1 MNLIIPSVLI
11 TLILATNA
19 WAGEGHDHGEASFAG
34 GAGSATLT
42 LSQETINNLKI
53 EAVSVDLAPVQDTIK
68 LVAQM
73 KLLPEKQALISA
85 RSQGRIT
92 DIRVKLGDTITKGQ
106 ALLSFEPIT
115 VGSGTITLNA
125 PTSGVLTQ
133 QNVVV
138 GQAVGAG
145 DALMEVAD
153 RSQMLA
159 KGLTYE
165 SSDLGKIRIN
175 QTATL
180 SVDSLP
186 GKPFSGSVQRIDPSI
201 DEKDRTFAI
210 YVLVENPDAILLP
223 HMQGDLEIAI
233 GNAEEILVVP
243 ERAILGTIGNHFIY
257 VKDGMNFEK
266 RNVELGLRKG
276 GKREIISG
284 IFPGEEVVIQGNYQ
298 LQYIT
303 PEGGSKPQDDH
314 GHQH

>member
-1 MNLIIPSVLI
+1 MKRLAIIALSTSLMI
-11 TLILATNA
+11 STQA
-19 WAGEGHDHGEASFAG
+19 WAGPGHGEDAFASA
-34 GAGSATLT
+34 APSTSLT
-42 LSQETINNLKI
+42 LPQETINNLKI
-53 EAVSVDLAPVQDTIK
+53 QALIVELAPVQDTVK

-92 DIRVKLGDTITKGQ
+92 DIRVKLGEEISKGQ
-106 ALLSFEPIT
+106 ALMSFEPIT
-115 VGSGTITLNA
+115 VGSGTIILNA
-125 PTSGVLTQ
+125 PMAGVLTQ

-138 GQAVGAG
+138 GQMFNAG

-153 RSQMLA
+153 RSKMLA

-165 SSDLGKIRIN
+165 SVDLGKIRIN
-175 QTATL
+175 QNATL
-180 SVDSLP
+180 TVDSLP
-186 GKPFSGSVQRIDPSI
+186 RKTFSGIVQRIDPSL

-210 YVLVENPDAILLP
+210 YVLVENPEATLLP
-223 HMQGDLEIAI
+223 HLQGDLEIAI
-233 GNAEEILVVP
+233 GNPEEILAVP

-266 RNVELGLRKG
+266 RIVELGIRKG

-284 IFPGEEVVIQGNYQ
+284 IFPDEEVVVQGNYQ

-303 PEGGSKPQDDH
+303 PEGAAKPQDDH

>member
-1 MNLIIPSVLI
+1 MNKLTAGFFISLVL
-11 TLILATNA
+11 ASNA
-19 WAGEGHDHGEASFAG
+19 WAGEGHDHGEATFAG
-34 GAGSATLT
+34 AAGSTTLT
-42 LSQETINNLKI
+42 LPQETINNLEIK
-53 EAVSVDLAPVQDTIK
+53 AVAVDLAPVQDTVK

-92 DIRVKLGDTITKGQ
+92 DIRVKLGEEINKGQ
-106 ALLSFEPIT
+106 ALMSFEPIT

-138 GQAVGAG
+138 GQSVNAG

-165 SSDLGKIRIN
+165 SVDLGKIRIN
-175 QTATL
+175 QHATL
-180 SVDSLP
+180 TVDSLS
-186 GKPFSGSVQRIDPSI
+186 GKTFNGIVQRIDPSI
-201 DEKDRTFAI
+201 DEKDRTFAV
-210 YVLVENPDAILLP
+210 YVLVENPDGILLP
-223 HMQGDLEIAI
+223 HLQGDLEIAT
-233 GNAEEILVVP
+233 GNAEEIMAVP

-266 RNVELGLRKG
+266 RIVELGIRKG

-284 IFPGEEVVIQGNYQ
+284 IFPGEEVVVQGNYQ